1 MSKESLSGA
10 VAWTVEPTPPEVAVV
25 QGVAGAV
32 GVVWTLVTAGS
43 DAPSAGTPSWD
54 LPGDP
59 DAFGDLGRLR
69 LSGTAPWLPAGNR
82 HLVRATSRD
91 AWLGVGRGQRP
102 SVRVPLEELRV
113 TGARS
118 LSRSRRPRHA
128 AAPWEL
134 SLAGTRSELL
144 LDGPW
149 LSLAWLGHLAGWPEP
164 TPRAH
169 APSPRPEPTP

>member
-1 MSKESLSGA
+1 MSERSLRDA
-10 VAWTVEPTPPEVAVV
+10 VAWTVDDTPPEVAAARGAA
-25 QGVAGAV
+25 GVV

-54 LPGDP
+54 LPTDP

-82 HLVRATSRD
+82 HLLRVTSRD
-91 AWLGVGRGQRP
+91 AWVGTGRGERP
-102 SVRVPLEELRV
+102 SVRVPLEDLRV
-113 TGARS
+113 TAARS
-118 LSRSRRPRHA
+118 RSRSRRPRHA

-134 SLAGTRSELL
+134 DLAGTRSQLL

-149 LSLAWLGHLAGWPEP
+149 LSLAWVGHLAGWPEP
-164 TPRAH
+164 TP
-169 APSPRPEPTP
+169 

>member
-1 MSKESLSGA
+1 MSERSLRDA
-10 VAWTVEPTPPEVAVV
+10 VAWTVDDTPPEVAAARGAA
-25 QGVAGAV
+25 GVV

-54 LPGDP
+54 LPTDP

-82 HLVRATSRD
+82 HLLRVTSRD
-91 AWLGVGRGQRP
+91 AWVGTGRGERP
-102 SVRVPLEELRV
+102 SVRVPLEDLRV
-113 TGARS
+113 TAARS
-118 LSRSRRPRHA
+118 RSRSRRPRHA

-134 SLAGTRSELL
+134 DLAGTRSELL

-149 LSLAWLGHLAGWPEP
+149 LSLAWVGHLAGWPEP
-164 TPRAH
+164 TP
-169 APSPRPEPTP
+169 

>member
-1 MSKESLSGA
+1 MSRESLSAA
-10 VAWTVEPTPPEVAVV
+10 VAWTVDPTPPEVAA
-25 QGVAGAV
+25 GRAVAGLA
-32 GVVWTLVTAGS
+32 GVLWTLATAGADS
-43 DAPSAGTPSWD
+43 PGGTPSWD
-54 LPGDP
+54 VPADP
-59 DAFGDLGRLR
+59 DAFADLGRLR

-91 AWLGVGRGQRP
+91 AWLGAGRGQRP
-102 SVRVPLEELRV
+102 SVRVPLEDLRV
-113 TGARS
+113 TGARP

-149 LSLAWLGHLAGWPEP
+149 LSLAWLGRLGGWPEP
-164 TPRAH
+164 AR
-169 APSPRPEPTP
+169 